1 MAHRKVQSDAAHF
14 DAGHSD
20 AGHSDAANV
29 AGTAHPHAG
38 VLTRIQSALIFGS
51 ISSGLLACAL
61 GAFVYDIGRAVA
73 AW

>member
-1 MAHRKVQSDAAHF
+1 MAHRKV
-14 DAGHSD
+14 HSD
-20 AGHSDAANV
+20 PPHRAGR
-29 AGTAHPHAG
+29 AHLNTG
-38 VLTRIQSALIFGS
+38 VLTRVQSAVIFGS

>member
-1 MAHRKVQSDAAHF
+1 MAHRKVHF
-14 DAGHSD
+14 DVAP
-20 AGHSDAANV
+20 V
-29 AGTAHPHAG
+29 AGRAHLNTS

>member
-1 MAHRKVQSDAAHF
+1 MAHRKVHFDAAHSDAARSDAAH
-14 DAGHSD
+14 
-20 AGHSDAANV
+20 V
-29 AGTAHPHAG
+29 AGTTQPHAG
-38 VLTRIQSALIFGS
+38 ALTRIQSALIFGS

>member
-1 MAHRKVQSDAAHF
+1 MAHRKVHSDVAHRAGRAHF
-14 DAGHSD
+14 
-20 AGHSDAANV
+20 N
-29 AGTAHPHAG
+29 TG
-38 VLTRIQSALIFGS
+38 VLGRIQSALIFGS